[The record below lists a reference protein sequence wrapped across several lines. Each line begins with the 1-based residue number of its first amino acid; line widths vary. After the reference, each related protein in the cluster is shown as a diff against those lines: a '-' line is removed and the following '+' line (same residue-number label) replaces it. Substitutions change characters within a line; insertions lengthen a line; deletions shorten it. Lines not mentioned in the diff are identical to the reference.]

1 MNHGTL
7 IHWTKTR
14 KNSCRWYKSIGL
26 CSNSRAI
33 SFVSTLPCLWS
44 LNFCTCLRQVIPSS
58 GKNSENREQSR
69 ACLSYVE
76 VHPWLL
82 CAASFLDSARIV
94 VFAFIDLKAWNAV
107 DNLDKDWEQWK
118 GFDGFCII
126 ETQGFASEPIFC
138 KKYGRVNL
146 TNSTRSVFPVEMGG
160 FWHFLHAFVYNLL
173 CFLHIDVMNLHRNV
187 MNLYNLLCPLPHYFI
202 TFAPWNKN
210 HRVQGHHKP

>member
-1 MNHGTL
+1 MDHGTL

-69 ACLSYVE
+69 ACLSYAE

-94 VFAFIDLKAWNAV
+94 VFAFIDFKAWNAV
-107 DNLDKDWEQWK
+107 V
-118 GFDGFCII
+118 DGFCII

-146 TNSTRSVFPVEMGG
+146 TNCTRRIFLDEMGV
-160 FWHFLHAFVYNLL
+160 FYIFLHVFVYNLL
-173 CFLHIDVMNLHRNV
+173 CSYKKMLSILHSFV